1 MHIRNCRPHRD
12 WARPAFECVSVS
24 CRGTDQQWPVTRVES
39 LAAAGLGGI
48 AYGISPLEKVAIS
61 LTIEPLSRWPTN
73 WKTIISKKL
82 SHCYKST
89 RTHNRFP
96 SLGIWQ
102 RDEKPQGICLWRP
115 VGFDTELLQHW
126 RNRLLED
133 TNKTLFTPGPRRKE
147 QWPQRLSVACLWVC
161 RSLQWW
167 HGSTEACHGVRGTE
181 YNNAGISSLKD
192 VAIIPTIVLPQA
204 KQ

>member
-1 MHIRNCRPHRD
+1 M
-12 WARPAFECVSVS
+12 
-24 CRGTDQQWPVTRVES
+24 DQQWPVTRVES

-96 SLGIWQ
+96 NLGI
-102 RDEKPQGICLWRP
+102 
-115 VGFDTELLQHW
+115 
-126 RNRLLED
+126 
-133 TNKTLFTPGPRRKE
+133 
-147 QWPQRLSVACLWVC
+147 
-161 RSLQWW
+161 
-167 HGSTEACHGVRGTE
+167 
-181 YNNAGISSLKD
+181 
-192 VAIIPTIVLPQA
+192 
-204 KQ
+204 